1 MILARRYDVQLLQR
15 GHLFTIVYKHGSHT
29 VTSRDR
35 AQQLFNALRGK

>member
-29 VTSRDR
+29 VTCRDR
-35 AQQLFNALRGK
+35 ANQIFNDLKAK